1 MQYPDRSDGLSEL
14 RAARRINRGLMWS
27 AGLFSIFINLLALT
41 GPLFML
47 QIYDRV
53 LGSRS
58 EETLLALFVLMAF
71 LFLMMGILEWAR
83 GRVLARIGA
92 RFQAHLDRRVFNA
105 ILRRAAV
112 SRNQAEMNNQLQDL
126 GAVQRLFASPV
137 FGAMFDIPWTP
148 IFLLGIFIFH
158 PYLGYLAISGGV
170 LLISIA
176 LINQWTS
183 RAPLRDANRISVQAE
198 AMAEQMRT
206 GSDTIQALGMR
217 KAAYTRWVNLCHGA
231 LRSAIRAGDRGG
243 YPHHGPRR
251 ELPRAFSEH

>member
-148 IFLLGIFIFH
+148 IFLLGISIFH
-158 PYLGYLAISGGV
+158 P
-170 LLISIA
+170 
-176 LINQWTS
+176 
-183 RAPLRDANRISVQAE
+183 
-198 AMAEQMRT
+198 M
-206 GSDTIQALGMR
+206 LGML
-217 KAAYTRWVNLCHGA
+217 AVGGGSVLILITVLNQLTT
-231 LRSAIRAGDRGG
+231 RSAVSKSGAASYRSDRMA
-243 YPHHGPRR
+243 HR
-251 ELPRAFSEH
+251 E